1 MAPFSPREREQR
13 EKRQL
18 QAVRDKFFDGRTDA
32 GVPESRVFNR
42 FVQDRE
48 LDKFKK
54 SLINKGR
61 VLKDSKGNTVL
72 NANTG
77 EPIFLSDVDSR
88 GNPKESV
95 ADRSNELAR
104 LYGPTFGQVMSDIGY
119 GVGETM
125 KAVGIP
131 FVSNASRLAGGL
143 RDVYDYL
150 TRTRSN
156 KTPQVGTNF
165 AIPKS
170 NVKDFFGSMNSGIA
184 TSPAFVPP
192 TFDNQKITIEDLEP
206 IQKPVSSF
214 DNMNMSGFR
223 ADNVGLPSL
232 IDLYNF
238 SQNPE
243 IQTNMGNFRFD
254 NVFTGN
260 PQLGYGNTV
269 MINGVPVNLN
279 ATIGREGLGLG
290 ASMNFKKGGPVDKYS
305 GLGYKLK

>member
-1 MAPFSPREREQR
+1 MRPSPKALEQE
-13 EKRQL
+13 EKKQL

-32 GVPESRVFNR
+32 GVPESRLFNR

-48 LDKFKK
+48 LNKFKK
-54 SLINKGR
+54 SLINKER

-77 EPIFLSDVDSR
+77 EPIFLSNVDSR
-88 GNPKESV
+88 GNPTESV

-119 GVGETM
+119 GVGKTM

-131 FVSNASRLAGGL
+131 FVSNAARLAGGL

-192 TFDNQKITIEDLEP
+192 TFDNQKITREDLEP

-214 DNMNMSGFR
+214 DNMDMSGFR

-279 ATIGREGLGLG
+279 ATIGQQGLGLG

>member
-1 MAPFSPREREQR
+1 MRPSPKALEQE
-13 EKRQL
+13 EKKQL

-88 GNPKESV
+88 GNPTESV

-214 DNMNMSGFR
+214 DNMDMSGFR